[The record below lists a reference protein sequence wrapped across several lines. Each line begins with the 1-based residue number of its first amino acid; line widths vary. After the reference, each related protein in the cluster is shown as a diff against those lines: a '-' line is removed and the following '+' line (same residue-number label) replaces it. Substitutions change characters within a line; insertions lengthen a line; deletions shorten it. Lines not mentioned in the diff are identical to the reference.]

1 MKFKSELVTQASGS
15 IGGVTASRNRGGM
28 YLRARSVPTNPG
40 TSFQT
45 VLRAYMATLTS
56 LWNNTLTPT
65 QRSLWDA
72 YAEAVPL
79 PDSLGEPRNVGGIG
93 MYVRSNV
100 PRLQASLDRVDDAP
114 TTFNLGDFSA
124 PSFGTI
130 SAAGGTAAVAF
141 TEEDVW
147 VDETGSAMLIAISR
161 PQNPGINYFKGPY
174 RYAGLI
180 AGDDS
185 TPPTTPASITLPFT
199 VAEGQKV
206 FGQIRVSR
214 ADGRLTQPFRLGAIA
229 GA

>member
-40 TSFQT
+40 TSFQA
-45 VLRAYMATLTS
+45 VLRAYMASLTAA
-56 LWNNTLTPT
+56 WNDTLTPV
-65 QRSLWDA
+65 QRAKWDA

-100 PRLQASLDRVDDAP
+100 PRLQAALARVDEAP
-114 TTFNLGDFSA
+114 TTYNLGDFSA
-124 PSFGTI
+124 PSFGAI
-130 SAAGGTAAVAF
+130 SAAAGTAALAF

-147 VDETGSAMLIAISR
+147 CDEDGSAMLVAISR

-180 AGDDS
+180 AGS
-185 TPPTTPASITLPFT
+185 VATPPTTPASLTLPFA

-206 FGQIRVSR
+206 FGQIRVTR
-214 ADGRLTQPFRLGAIA
+214 ADGRLTQPFRLNALA